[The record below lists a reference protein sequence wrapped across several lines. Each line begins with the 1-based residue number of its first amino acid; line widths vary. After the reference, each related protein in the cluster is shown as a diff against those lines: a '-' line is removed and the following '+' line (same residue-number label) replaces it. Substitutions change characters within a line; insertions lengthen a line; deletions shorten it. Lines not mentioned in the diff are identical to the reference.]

1 MRVRRTLE
9 ELMPINLAHAQ
20 RATQMTGN
28 VSAQV
33 LPLAGGR
40 ERALRWLLFWMFVP
54 GGALL
59 IIMFSRAL
67 ARGVPLWLAGSA
79 LLGPLLLLQLLYL
92 FLAARIRRAGVALN
106 AQAIGID
113 TGLGSRLVALPRLAP
128 RGLREIDL
136 ETHPELRPLLRTWG
150 IGLPGFS
157 GGWYRLRDGRKALC
171 LITDRSRVSMLEDE
185 TGVAYLLSLGDP
197 APLRRALQAAR

>member
-1 MRVRRTLE
+1 MRSRMSSASVAGPRVATMRVRRTLE

-113 TGLGSRLVALPRLAP
+113 TGLGSRLV
-128 RGLREIDL
+128 
-136 ETHPELRPLLRTWG
+136 
-150 IGLPGFS
+150 
-157 GGWYRLRDGRKALC
+157 
-171 LITDRSRVSMLEDE
+171 
-185 TGVAYLLSLGDP
+185 
-197 APLRRALQAAR
+197 

>member
-1 MRVRRTLE
+1 
-9 ELMPINLAHAQ
+9 
-20 RATQMTGN
+20 MTGN

-33 LPLAGGR
+33 MPLAAGR
-40 ERALRWLLFWMFVP
+40 ERALHWLLFWMFVP
-54 GGALL
+54 GGVLL
-59 IIMFSRAL
+59 AIMFSRAL

-113 TGLGSRLVALPRLAP
+113 TGLGSRLVALQRLAP

-136 ETHPELRPLLRTWG
+136 RARPELRPLLRTWG
-150 IGLPGFS
+150 IGLPGFC
-157 GGWYRLRDGRKALC
+157 GGWYRLRNGRKALC
-171 LITDRSRVSMLEDE
+171 LVTDRSRVCMLEDE
-185 TGVAYLLSLGDP
+185 TGAVYLLSLSNP
-197 APLRRALQAAR
+197 APLEHALQAVR

>member
-1 MRVRRTLE
+1 
-9 ELMPINLAHAQ
+9 
-20 RATQMTGN
+20 MTGN

-40 ERALRWLLFWMFVP
+40 ERALRWLLLWMFAPSGV
-54 GGALL
+54 LL
-59 IIMFSRAL
+59 LIMFSLAL
-67 ARGVPLWLAGSA
+67 TRGVPLWLAGSA
-79 LLGPLLLLQLLYL
+79 LLGPLVILQLLYL

-113 TGLGSRLVALPRLAP
+113 TGLGSRLVALQRLAP

-136 ETHPELRPLLRTWG
+136 QSRPELRPLLRTWG
-150 IGLPGFS
+150 VGLPGFS

-185 TGVAYLLSLGDP
+185 AGMTYLLSLADP
-197 APLRRALQAAR
+197 APLQRALQAVR

>member
-1 MRVRRTLE
+1 
-9 ELMPINLAHAQ
+9 
-20 RATQMTGN
+20 MTGN

-54 GGALL
+54 SGALL

-113 TGLGSRLVALPRLAP
+113 TGLVSRLVALPRLAP

>member
-1 MRVRRTLE
+1 
-9 ELMPINLAHAQ
+9 MPINLAHAQ

-40 ERALRWLLFWMFVP
+40 ERALRWLLLWMFAPSGV
-54 GGALL
+54 LL
-59 IIMFSRAL
+59 LIMFSLAL
-67 ARGVPLWLAGSA
+67 TRGVPLWLAGSA

-113 TGLGSRLVALPRLAP
+113 SGLSSRLIALRRLAP
-128 RGLREIDL
+128 RGLREVDL
-136 ETHPELRPLLRTWG
+136 QQHPELRPLLRTWG
-150 IGLPGFS
+150 IGLPGFN

-171 LITDRSRVSMLEDE
+171 LITERERVCMLEDE
-185 TGVAYLLSLGDP
+185 GGVAYLLSLADP
-197 APLRRALQAAR
+197 TPLKRALQALH